1 MKSLDDF
8 RRTYIRQRRRIAEQ
22 LGNPRLLQVTF
33 GTLRHF
39 KATLEYHR
47 TKDILHVMRLLGHKS
62 LKNTIVYTSLVSFE
76 KDEYI
81 CKVARTVEEAKDLVE
96 HGFEYVTD
104 VDDTKLFRIRK

>member
-1 MKSLDDF
+1 M
-8 RRTYIRQRRRIAEQ
+8 
-22 LGNPRLLQVTF
+22 
-33 GTLRHF
+33 
-39 KATLEYHR
+39 EYHR
-47 TKDILHVMRLLGHKS
+47 TKDILYVMRLLGHKS

-104 VDDTKLFRIRK
+104 MDDAKLFRIRK